1 MARICTWSFVLVIY
15 YVHHF
20 YSALMNS
27 ELNLLPE
34 LFTPVKIGAIDCKN
48 RVLMAPLTRC
58 RAQPDNDAPQE
69 LNIEYYRQ
77 RAGAG
82 LIISEATQVHPKGKG
97 YVRTPGVY
105 SPEQEAGWR
114 PITEAVH
121 AAGGKIIAQ
130 LWHVGAI
137 SHPDFQ
143 PNGDLP
149 VAASAQNPGGTTHTP
164 LGKRER
170 VTPRALRTDEIPAI
184 VEAFRHSAELCKR
197 AGFDGVEIH
206 GANGYL
212 LENFTRDSTNHRTDA
227 YGGSVENRIR
237 LSLEVVDA
245 AISVWGKDRVGIRL
259 SPVSNAN
266 NCPRDSNPQ
275 ATYGALVK
283 ALNDRKIAFIHF
295 IEGQTGGE
303 RNLDGFDFEAARHHF
318 GGTYIANNR
327 YTGDMAA
334 QAIRH
339 SRADAVAFGVP
350 FISNPDLPE
359 RLRLG
364 APLNEANSKT
374 YYGPGPVGYTDYPA
388 LWPDPKK
395 TR

>member
-1 MARICTWSFVLVIY
+1 MENIST
-15 YVHHF
+15 
-20 YSALMNS
+20 
-27 ELNLLPE
+27 LLPE
-34 LFTPVKIGAIDCKN
+34 LFQPIKIGAIECKN

-58 RAQPDNDAPQE
+58 RALPDNDAPQE

-82 LIISEATQVHPKGKG
+82 LIISEATQVLQQGKG

-105 SPEQEAGWR
+105 SVEQEAGWR

-137 SHPDFQ
+137 SHPDYQ

-149 VAASAQNPGGTTHTP
+149 VAASALNPGGTTYTHI
-164 LGKRER
+164 GKRER
-170 VTPRALRTDEIPAI
+170 VTPRALRTDEIPGI
-184 VEAFRHSAELCKR
+184 VAAYRHSAELCKR
-197 AGFDGVEIH
+197 AGFDGVEVH

-227 YGGSVENRIR
+227 YGGSIENRIR
-237 LSLEVVDA
+237 LTLEVVDA
-245 AISVWGKDRVGIRL
+245 AVSVWGKDRVGIRL

-283 ALNDRKIAFIHF
+283 ALSDRKIAFLHF

-303 RNLDGFDFEAARHHF
+303 RILDGFDFEAARRNF
-318 GGTYIANNR
+318 SGTYIANNR
-327 YTGDMAA
+327 YTGNMAA
-334 QAIRH
+334 EALRAG
-339 SRADAVAFGVP
+339 RADAVAFGVP

-359 RLRLG
+359 RLRTG
-364 APLNEANSKT
+364 APLTQANTKT
-374 YYGPGPVGYTDYPA
+374 YYGPGPVGYTDYP
-388 LWPDPKK
+388 
-395 TR
+395 TI